1 MRPGVRGRIVRMSL
15 AATSDLLDQARARIL
30 AAIPDAVAIYAF
42 GSTVTDHR
50 GPDSDLDLA
59 VLGRQPLPARD
70 LYDLA
75 RSLEVDL
82 GLDVDLVDL
91 MTAPTVLRFEVI
103 TKGQRIHCA
112 DRDVAIGF
120 EGRSLA
126 ESWRFMEDFAPL
138 FDRIRESGR
147 AYSQ

>member
-1 MRPGVRGRIVRMSL
+1 MAPNQ
-15 AATSDLLDQARARIL
+15 TSQLFERARARIL
-30 AAIPDAVAIYAF
+30 AAIPDAVAVYAF
-42 GSTVTDHR
+42 GSVVSDHR

-59 VLGRQPLPARD
+59 VLGRRPLPAQA

-91 MTAPTVLRFEVI
+91 MTAPTVLRHEVI
-103 TKGQRIHCA
+103 TRGQRIYCA
-112 DRDVAIGF
+112 EKDVAVEF

-126 ESWRFMEDFAPL
+126 EHGRFMEDFAPL

-147 AYSQ
+147 AYSP

>member
-1 MRPGVRGRIVRMSL
+1 MAPS
-15 AATSDLLDQARARIL
+15 ATSDLLEQARSRIL

-42 GSTVTDHR
+42 GSTVTDRR

-70 LYDLA
+70 VYDLA

-91 MTAPTVLRFEVI
+91 IHAPTVLRYEVI
-103 TKGQRIHCA
+103 TRGRRIHCA
-112 DRDVAIGF
+112 DRDVAVEF

-126 ESWRFMEDFAPL
+126 EYGRFMEDFAPL
-138 FDRIRESGR
+138 FDKVRESGR

>member
-1 MRPGVRGRIVRMSL
+1 MVL
-15 AATSDLLDQARARIL
+15 AATSDLLEQARTRIL

-42 GSTVTDHR
+42 GSTVTDQR

-91 MTAPTVLRFEVI
+91 IHAPTVLRYEVI
-103 TKGQRIHCA
+103 TRGRRIHCA
-112 DRDVAIGF
+112 DRDLAVEF

-126 ESWRFMEDFAPL
+126 EYGRFTEDFAPL
-138 FDRIRESGR
+138 FDKIRESGR

>member
-1 MRPGVRGRIVRMSL
+1 MAPTQI
-15 AATSDLLDQARARIL
+15 SDLLEQARTRIL
-30 AAIPDAVAIYAF
+30 AAIPDSVAIYAF
-42 GSTVTDHR
+42 GSAVTDHR

-59 VLGRQPLPARD
+59 VLGRRPLPAQA

-91 MTAPTVLRFEVI
+91 MTVPTVLRYEVI
-103 TKGQRIHCA
+103 TRGRRIHCA
-112 DRDVAIGF
+112 ENDVAVEF

-126 ESWRFMEDFAPL
+126 EHGRFLEDFAPL
-138 FDRIRESGR
+138 FDKIRESGR
-147 AYSQ
+147 AYTP

>member
-1 MRPGVRGRIVRMSL
+1 MPPAES
-15 AATSDLLDQARARIL
+15 SDLLEQARTRIL

-70 LYDLA
+70 VYDLA

-91 MTAPTVLRFEVI
+91 IHAPTVLRYEVI
-103 TKGQRIHCA
+103 TRGRRIHCA
-112 DRDVAIGF
+112 DRDVVIEF

-126 ESWRFMEDFAPL
+126 EYFRFMEDFAPL
-138 FDRIRESGR
+138 FDKIRESGR

>member
-1 MRPGVRGRIVRMSL
+1 MDPT
-15 AATSDLLDQARARIL
+15 ATSDLLEQARSRIL
-30 AAIPDAVAIYAF
+30 AVIPDAIAVYAF
-42 GSTVTDHR
+42 GSTVTDHW
-50 GPDSDLDLA
+50 GPGSDLDLA

-91 MTAPTVLRFEVI
+91 IPAPTVLRYEVI
-103 TKGQRIHCA
+103 TRGRRIYCA
-112 DRDVAIGF
+112 DRDVAVEF

-126 ESWRFMEDFAPL
+126 EYGRFMEDFAPL
-138 FDRIRESGR
+138 FDKIRESGR

>member
-1 MRPGVRGRIVRMSL
+1 MAP
-15 AATSDLLDQARARIL
+15 AQTSDLFEQARTRIL
-30 AAIPDAVAIYAF
+30 AAIPDSVAIYAF
-42 GSTVTDHR
+42 GSAVTDHR

-59 VLGRQPLPARD
+59 VLGRRPLPAQA

-91 MTAPTVLRFEVI
+91 ITAPTVLRHEVI
-103 TKGQRIHCA
+103 TRGRRIHCA
-112 DRDVAIGF
+112 EKDVAVEF

-126 ESWRFMEDFAPL
+126 EHGRFMEDFAPL

-147 AYSQ
+147 AYTP

>member
-1 MRPGVRGRIVRMSL
+1 MAPTQ
-15 AATSDLLDQARARIL
+15 TSDLLEQARTRIL
-30 AAIPDAVAIYAF
+30 AAIPDAVAVYAF
-42 GSTVTDHR
+42 GSAVTDHR

-59 VLGRQPLPARD
+59 VLGRRPLPAQA

-91 MTAPTVLRFEVI
+91 MTAPTVLRHEVI
-103 TKGQRIHCA
+103 TRGRRIHCA
-112 DRDVAIGF
+112 EKDVAVEF

-126 ESWRFMEDFAPL
+126 EHGRFMEDFAPL
-138 FDRIRESGR
+138 FDRIRDSGR
-147 AYSQ
+147 AYSP

>member
-1 MRPGVRGRIVRMSL
+1 MAPTQI
-15 AATSDLLDQARARIL
+15 SDLLEQARTRIL
-30 AAIPDAVAIYAF
+30 AAIPDSVAIYAF
-42 GSTVTDHR
+42 GSAVTDRR

-59 VLGRQPLPARD
+59 VLGRRPLPAQA

-91 MTAPTVLRFEVI
+91 MTVPTVLRYEVI
-103 TKGQRIHCA
+103 TRGRRIHCA
-112 DRDVAIGF
+112 ENDVAVEF

-126 ESWRFMEDFAPL
+126 EHGRFLEDFAPL
-138 FDRIRESGR
+138 FDKIRESGR
-147 AYSQ
+147 AYTP